1 MAGTRTAREQG
12 LSWPSFSRIHNSL
25 GRLGRIAIYY
35 TLGRLGSGFARKKFT
50 KKQERETDRQRSYNA
65 QLDRTGLPPAEPP
78 AGYET
83 ALRTVFAIALNT
95 KARPTGARYGGVHG
109 I

>member
-1 MAGTRTAREQG
+1 MTGTRTAREQG
-12 LSWPSFSRIHNSL
+12 SSWPSFSRIHNSL
-25 GRLGRIAIYY
+25 GRLGRIAFIYY
-35 TLGRLGSGFARKKFT
+35 YTGGSVRFKKIT

-65 QLDRTGLPPAEPP
+65 QLDRAGLPP